1 MKGNHH
7 LNTSTAL
14 LLVLLHLYLRAE
26 PLPLKMRRAHELK
39 ESTLHIPEERLRVAY
54 VRMTAPAEAIM
65 ELIRLIA
72 QSHGMNIVE
81 SNPSAAPLTSLSLRP
96 KAPFM

>member
-1 MKGNHH
+1 
-7 LNTSTAL
+7 
-14 LLVLLHLYLRAE
+14 
-26 PLPLKMRRAHELK
+26 MRRAHELK
-39 ESTLHIPEERLRVAY
+39 ESTLHSPEERLRVAY

-81 SNPSAAPLTSLSLRP
+81 SNPSAAPLLHFHCSHD
-96 KAPFM
+96 

>member
-1 MKGNHH
+1 
-7 LNTSTAL
+7 
-14 LLVLLHLYLRAE
+14 
-26 PLPLKMRRAHELK
+26 MRRAHELK
-39 ESTLHIPEERLRVAY
+39 ESTLQIPEERLRVAY

-81 SNPSAAPLTSLSLRP
+81 SNPSAAPLLHFHCSHDKDHAHL
-96 KAPFM
+96 FM